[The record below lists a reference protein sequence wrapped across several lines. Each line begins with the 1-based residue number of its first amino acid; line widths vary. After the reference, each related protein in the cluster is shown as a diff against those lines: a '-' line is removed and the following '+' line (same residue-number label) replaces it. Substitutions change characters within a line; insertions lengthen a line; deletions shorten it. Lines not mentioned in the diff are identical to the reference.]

1 MHKRLLPARN
11 RHSWRRLRP
20 DIRPAL
26 RCNSSSI
33 CRSNRFD
40 ALIPGDP
47 SHAAIKMLADL
58 VRREALV
65 LTYNDLLLLIGSL
78 FIFALML
85 LPLVGR
91 PRSFLSH

>member
-1 MHKRLLPARN
+1 MQHFLDLQV
-11 RHSWRRLRP
+11 
-20 DIRPAL
+20 
-26 RCNSSSI
+26 
-33 CRSNRFD
+33 NRFD
-40 ALIPGDP
+40 PLIPGDP
-47 SHAAIKMLADL
+47 NHAAVKMLADL

-85 LPLVGR
+85 IPLVGR

>member
-1 MHKRLLPARN
+1 MQHFLELQ
-11 RHSWRRLRP
+11 
-20 DIRPAL
+20 I
-26 RCNSSSI
+26 
-33 CRSNRFD
+33 NRFD
-40 ALIPGDP
+40 PLIPGDP
-47 SHAAIKMLADL
+47 SRAAIKMLAEL

-78 FIFALML
+78 FICGLML